1 MNIRSLLLAIL
12 VVAVTTGLFAQEP
25 ISIADAK
32 KQAFGSVVTK
42 IAGRVS
48 SGPELSNVSYIQDK
62 TGGIAVFNENMRTA
76 IRIGDSVVV
85 ENANLAEFGNTVGA
99 PGTGLTQLDG
109 KDLRFTV
116 IPTAR
121 IEPTPRNLS
130 IPLTGEGVEGQLVKI
145 RRLRIVESGKFQA
158 NTSFN
163 AIDNS
168 GNDIVVRIDRACE
181 IGTNALDI
189 PTEEVDVTG
198 VISQFRGS
206 YQILPRIASDIG
218 APPIEVDTVPKD
230 RTLDLT
236 TWNLE
241 WFGWADSTRG
251 PDNKDLQRTRIRQ
264 VMDTI
269 KADIYA
275 LQEIVTDEA
284 LASLS
289 DSLQGTYGRF
299 FATDIT
305 SEQKLAY
312 IYNTATITPVSTGL
326 AVNGGAQAWA
336 NGRYPYR
343 MTFDARIGTSTK
355 RIVVFDLHAKA
366 TDSAT
371 AMVDYGRRKT
381 DAETFHTYLQDFY
394 PDSNVIVM
402 GDFNDRLLA
411 TNVDDALPSCYLAFV
426 NDTQNWLAAT
436 APLEEAGLSS
446 YVGFNRSFIDHI
458 LVSNELADEH
468 YRTYVESPERFMTSY
483 SSTVSDHRPVTTRL
497 AIDGAVSVDESGPQ
511 VSSVRVSPNPMSV
524 SGMAEIVSEQGG
536 LLRVDLVTSTGE
548 RISLV
553 NESIAPSVRI
563 VVLPVSQLSSGTYR
577 LVVTLNGMVAST
589 PVMVIR

>member
-1 MNIRSLLLAIL
+1 MNIRSLLLAT
-12 VVAVTTGLFAQEP
+12 VVVCTATTLHAQDP

-32 KQAFGSVVTK
+32 KQEFGTAVTK

-48 SGPELSNVSYIQDK
+48 SSVELSNVAYIQDR
-62 TGGIAVFNENMRTA
+62 TGGLAIFNENMRTA
-76 IRIGDSVVV
+76 VRVGDSVMI
-85 ENANLAEFGNTVGA
+85 ESGNLAEFGNTVGA

-130 IPLTGEGVEGQLVKI
+130 IPLIGEGVEGQLVKI
-145 RRLRIVESGKFQA
+145 RRLRFVESGKFQA

-198 VISQFRGS
+198 VISQFSGS

-289 DSLQGTYGRF
+289 DSLQGSYGRF

-394 PDSNVIVM
+394 SDSNVIVM

-511 VSSVRVSPNPMSV
+511 VSSVRVSPNPMSI
-524 SGMAEIVSEQGG
+524 SGMAEIVAEHGG
-536 LLRVDLVTSTGE
+536 LLRVDLVASTGE
-548 RISLV
+548 HISLV
-553 NESIAPSVRI
+553 NESVAPSVRI

-577 LVVTLNGMVAST
+577 LVVTLNGAVSST

>member
-1 MNIRSLLLAIL
+1 MNIRSLLLAIF

-145 RRLRIVESGKFQA
+145 RRLRFVESGKFQA

-524 SGMAEIVSEQGG
+524 TGMAEIVSEQGG